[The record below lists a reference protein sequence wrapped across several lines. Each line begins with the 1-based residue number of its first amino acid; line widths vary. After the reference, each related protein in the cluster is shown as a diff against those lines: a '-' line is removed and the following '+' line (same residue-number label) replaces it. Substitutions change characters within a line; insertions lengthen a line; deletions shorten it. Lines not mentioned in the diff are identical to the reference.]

1 MENKQDSYWTECSL
15 DETVDRKVCEY
26 LRGHH
31 AEYRNAKKRI
41 KELMDQYPNVQAV
54 FETED
59 AVTLTAE
66 EHEILHTYFELEDR
80 VEMIEREY
88 HFYMGQSM
96 MFSYGSMLAKLKKE
110 IMNPE
115 EGVTGHLL
123 DFFIKT
129 RSDELEN
136 ELIEQNQQYREAID
150 EIRKY
155 EEEMQKL
162 NLPKAVRI
170 QIDRYVSAVNWRWV
184 LYLDYL
190 YRSGMKD
197 ILLLIEKRNEGYQG
211 WD

>member
-1 MENKQDSYWTECSL
+1 MECSL
-15 DETVDRKVCEY
+15 DEIVDQKVCEY

-31 AEYRNAKKRI
+31 AEYRNAKQKI
-41 KELMDQYPNVQAV
+41 MELMEQYPNVYAV

-59 AVTLTAE
+59 EVMLTAE
-66 EHEILHTYFELEDR
+66 EHEILYTYFELESR

-115 EGVTGHLL
+115 EGVTGRLL
-123 DFFIKT
+123 DFFMET
-129 RSDELEN
+129 RTDELEK
-136 ELIEQNQQYREAID
+136 ELRTQNQQYREALE
-150 EIRKY
+150 EIKKY
-155 EEEMQKL
+155 EEEIQKL
-162 NLPKAVRI
+162 NLSKAVRV

-184 LYLDYL
+184 LCWDFL

-197 ILLLIEKRNEGYQG
+197 ILFLFENR
-211 WD
+211 

>member
-1 MENKQDSYWTECSL
+1 MEYTL
-15 DETVDRKVCEY
+15 DEKVDQKVCEY
-26 LRGHH
+26 LREHH
-31 AEYRNAKKRI
+31 AEDRNTKQKM
-41 KELMDQYPNVQAV
+41 KELVEQYPNVQAV
-54 FETED
+54 FETDDE
-59 AVTLTAE
+59 VTLTAE
-66 EHEILHTYFELEDR
+66 EHGILHTYFQLESGAEL
-80 VEMIEREY
+80 IEREY

-162 NLPKAVRI
+162 NLPKAVRV

-184 LYLDYL
+184 LCWDFL
-190 YRSGMKD
+190 YRSGMTD
-197 ILLLIEKRNEGYQG
+197 ILLLFENR
-211 WD
+211 